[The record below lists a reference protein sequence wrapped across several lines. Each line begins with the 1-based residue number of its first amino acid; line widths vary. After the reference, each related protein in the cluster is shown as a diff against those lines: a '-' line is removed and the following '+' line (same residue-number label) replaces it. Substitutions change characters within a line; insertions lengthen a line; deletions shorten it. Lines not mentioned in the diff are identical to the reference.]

1 MTIKPTSQLDLKAI
15 VAPYMP
21 RIIAAFTTERAEVGA
36 QVWREIIAAHPD
48 AETLRKI
55 AFEMS
60 VQEARDV
67 IVKLF
72 PLAAWL
78 PSLNNQIA
86 GFQFEMRRQR

>member
-1 MTIKPTSQLDLKAI
+1 MSKPTSSPDLKAI

-21 RIIAAFTTERAEVGA
+21 RIIYAFTTGRAEVGA
-36 QVWREIIAAHPD
+36 EVWREIIAAHPD

-60 VQEARDV
+60 AQEARDCV
-67 IVKLF
+67 VKLF
-72 PLAAWL
+72 PLAALL
-78 PSLNNQIA
+78 PALNNQIA